1 LQVVIPGRARMRP
14 NPESIFLD
22 DRHMDSGFAG
32 VAGAP
37 E

>member
-1 LQVVIPGRARMRP
+1 MRA

-32 VAGAP
+32 VAGEP
-37 E
+37 GMTSVFY

>member
-1 LQVVIPGRARMRP
+1 MRA

-32 VAGAP
+32 IAGAP